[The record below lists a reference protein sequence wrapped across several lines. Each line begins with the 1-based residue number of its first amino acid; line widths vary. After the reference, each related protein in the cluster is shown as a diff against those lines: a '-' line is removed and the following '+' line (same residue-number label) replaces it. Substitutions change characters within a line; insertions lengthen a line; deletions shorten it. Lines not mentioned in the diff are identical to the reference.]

1 MAIGWFT
8 VLKSVP
14 WEAVIGNAPIVAEGA
29 RKLWKAVG
37 AKSTPDG
44 MPEPQSSPVD
54 AADPVPAQLADLRAV
69 AERLEQQ
76 MLASSG
82 LIKALADQNTQLI
95 ARIEANEARTVWLG
109 RVCSGLALIAVA
121 ALATALFALQRS

>member
-14 WEAVIGNAPIVAEGA
+14 WEAVIGNAPVVAEGA
-29 RKLWKAVG
+29 RKLWRAVG

-44 MPEPQSSPVD
+44 MPEPDDPSVD
-54 AADPVPAQLADLRAV
+54 PSDPLPAQVAELRAT

-95 ARIEANEARTVWLG
+95 ARVEANQARTARLVQA
-109 RVCSGLALIAVA
+109 CIGLAVTAGVA
-121 ALATALFALQRS
+121 LTVALFALLRG

>member
-14 WEAVIGNAPIVAEGA
+14 WEAVIGNAPLVAEGA

-37 AKSTPDG
+37 AESTPDG
-44 MPEPQSSPVD
+44 MPEPDDPSVD
-54 AADPVPAQLADLRAV
+54 ASDPLPAQVAELRAA

-95 ARIEANEARTVWLG
+95 ARVEANQARTAWLG
-109 RVCSGLALIAVA
+109 RACIGLALIAGA
-121 ALATALFALQRS
+121 ALTVALFALQRG

>member
-1 MAIGWFT
+1 M
-8 VLKSVP
+8 
-14 WEAVIGNAPIVAEGA
+14 
-29 RKLWKAVG
+29 
-37 AKSTPDG
+37 
-44 MPEPQSSPVD
+44 D

>member
-14 WEAVIGNAPIVAEGA
+14 WEAVIGNAPLVAEGA

-44 MPEPQSSPVD
+44 MPEPADPTVD
-54 AADPVPAQLADLRAV
+54 AADPLPAQVAELRAA

-95 ARIEANEARTVWLG
+95 ARVEANQARTAWLA
-109 RVCSGLALIAVA
+109 RACIGLALMAGA
-121 ALATALFALQRS
+121 ALAVALVALQRG